1 MKNVTKSHNTM
12 KKIVLIIVMSVL
24 QTMVLAQIPYPP
36 STDTLP
42 CGERQRD
49 YFYSEWYDTSNFY
62 LHPDDYNYTS
72 PECPYIPVGLG
83 RVVGDGTIRCLQ
95 QFAPPTYPNQRAV
108 GDGESTWL

>member
-1 MKNVTKSHNTM
+1 M
-12 KKIVLIIVMSVL
+12 KKIILIIVMSVL